1 MKLNYAGEEFETKFV
16 MVGKE
21 NGCVK
26 CKNLKSFLTNAMEG
40 RYDNQIT
47 QVMLEKDEKMY
58 DVLVAETGAFSL
70 PIFIDV
76 ENNKF
81 ITGFD
86 VPEILEI
93 LGE

>member
-1 MKLNYAGEEFETKFV
+1 MELNYAGEKFNTKFV

-21 NGCVK
+21 NGCIK

-47 QVMLEKDEKMY
+47 QVMQESNEDLY
-58 DVLVAETGAFSL
+58 DVLVAETGALSL
-70 PIFIDV
+70 PIFIDI

-86 VPEILEI
+86 VPEVLEI

>member
-1 MKLNYAGEEFETKFV
+1 MKFNYAGESFDTKFV

-21 NGCVK
+21 NGCIK

-47 QVMLEKDEKMY
+47 QVMIEKDEKMY
-58 DVLVAETGAFSL
+58 DTLVAETGALSL

-86 VPEILEI
+86 VPEVLEI